1 MIWEQLCKDF
11 EFIVAWDTEFKGDML
26 DHGELNE
33 PVCSVFKE
41 LKSGTITKHFGKTLD
56 ALPYPSSKTLYI
68 AHHVGAE
75 AHTCLSYGLQLPKW
89 WWDTMEEDKK
99 LNFGK
104 VNSHSLLACC
114 KRYGIQT
121 ISTDLKKY
129 FVHELILPNDNYTE
143 TQRSKILDYCLS
155 DVIANEE
162 LFYEQIKELE
172 KVKRYEAPG
181 TLIHQAIFA
190 GAAKA
195 ATAKVEFDGIPV
207 NTKLLATIQN
217 NFPAIKETMIAELN
231 AEIDVFE
238 NGVMKYTKF
247 YEMVKRNDLLSVWPV
262 TATGKLKTDEDTI
275 WQFSQNCED
284 VNKYM
289 LANEFIS
296 SQKLKGYVVGP
307 DGRARTNYRMYGLK
321 TGRTNPST
329 SRHPFNAPKCMRNLV
344 KADPG
349 KVCVN
354 FDYRSQEIFIA
365 AYLSGDPQLI
375 AAVEDGDPYI
385 YTARLVKAVPQGAT
399 KGSHPKERKN
409 YKTTLLACLYRQGP
423 TNMSKRMNIN
433 IDYGTDYQ
441 VKIKNTFQD
450 YFIFI
455 KKLVDK
461 TLIKGFCST
470 KYGFRYYLKP
480 GADYNPRT
488 FYNFPIQAHGSEML
502 RLALINLVEAGIEVN
517 ALIHDGIII
526 HLDRKKFRKQF
537 IKAKKILEDASR
549 KILNEGKATNYYCP
563 VDFQVFRHAMV
574 QDHNEDEK
582 PDQEKWDRIL
592 KVIEQSTLGNIPRVS
607 KTNPRSL
614 STLPVGGNP

>member
-11 EFIVAWDTEFKGDML
+11 EFIVAWDTEFKGDIK
-26 DHGELNE
+26 DAGELND

-56 ALPYPSSKTLYI
+56 ALPYPSNKTLYI

-75 AHTCLSYGLQLPKW
+75 AHTCLSYGLKLPKY

-104 VNSHSLLACC
+104 VNGHSLLACC

-121 ISTDLKKY
+121 ISADLKKY
-129 FVHELILPNDNYTE
+129 FIHELILPNDDYTE
-143 TQRSKILDYCLS
+143 SQRSKILDYCLS

-162 LFYEQIKELE
+162 LFYAQIKELE
-172 KVKRYEAPG
+172 KVKRHEAPG

-207 NTKLLATIQN
+207 NTELLATIQE
-217 NFPAIKETMIAELN
+217 NFPAIKEKMIAELN
-231 AEIDVFE
+231 AELDVFE
-238 NGVMKYTKF
+238 NGVMKDEKF

-262 TATGKLKTDEDTI
+262 TKTGKLKTDEATLEI
-275 WQFSQNCED
+275 FRKNCSDIE
-284 VNKYM
+284 KYY
-289 LANEFIS
+289 LADQFIS

-307 DGRARTNYRMYGLK
+307 DGRARTDYRMYGLK

-344 KADPG
+344 RADAD
-349 KVCVN
+349 KICVN

-399 KGSHPKERKN
+399 KKSNPVERNN

-423 TNMSKRMNIN
+423 KNMSTRMGIN

-441 VKIKNTFQD
+441 VKIKNTYQE

-502 RLALINLVEAGIEVN
+502 RLALVNLVEAGIEVN
-517 ALIHDGIII
+517 ALIHDGIIV

-537 IKAKKILEDASR
+537 IKTKKILEDASR
-549 KILNEGKATNYYCP
+549 KILNQTKATNYYCP
-563 VDFQVFRHAMV
+563 VDWQTFRYGMI
-574 QDHNEDEK
+574 
-582 PDQEKWDRIL
+582 QEEEHQNKWDRIL
-592 KVIEQSTLGNIPRVS
+592 NLVETNTLGNIPRVS

-614 STLPVGGNP
+614 SALSVGGTP